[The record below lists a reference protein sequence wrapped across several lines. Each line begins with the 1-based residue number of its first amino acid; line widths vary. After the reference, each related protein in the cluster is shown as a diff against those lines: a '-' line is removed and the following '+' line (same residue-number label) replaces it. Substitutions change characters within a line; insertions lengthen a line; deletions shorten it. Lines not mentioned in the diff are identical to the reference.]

1 MLSKFI
7 ETELNAYISEQ
18 RLTESPLMVKLI
30 IKAFE
35 AYDEYK
41 RLVSKPTS
49 NCKCNTRYTYT
60 STVAPV
66 GLQTYSEVHSKC
78 KHDNCN
84 CFCKT
89 HRSAF

>member
-1 MLSKFI
+1 
-7 ETELNAYISEQ
+7 
-18 RLTESPLMVKLI
+18 MVKLI

-49 NCKCNTRYTYT
+49 NCKCNIRYGPTTRD
-60 STVAPV
+60 SIVDES
-66 GLQTYSEVHSKC
+66 LLSFNSEVHSKC